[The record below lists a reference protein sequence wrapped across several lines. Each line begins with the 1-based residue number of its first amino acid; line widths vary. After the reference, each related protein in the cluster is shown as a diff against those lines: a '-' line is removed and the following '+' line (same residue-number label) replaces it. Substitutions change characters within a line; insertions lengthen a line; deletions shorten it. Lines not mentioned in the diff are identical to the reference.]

1 MPEFVHTFNS
11 GRMNKDLDE
20 RLVPNGEYRDALNLD
35 LANSEGSNVGALQ
48 NVKGNSQI
56 PYKAV
61 TSYLDNWVNP
71 VCIGS
76 VADTQNDKLYWLIA
90 ADNYSGILE
99 YDNTTNQISPV
110 LIDALNNTLKFDA
123 NYIVTGINI
132 LDKFLIFTD
141 NNQEPKRIN
150 IEKFKTGSVDFDTHT
165 LLPDYDP
172 TTEQYTYVA
181 TNPGVTEEYVTVIK
195 KGPLNAPTL
204 NMSASEYG
212 SNEPGTGL
220 NPVIT
225 EVDDTDGYENFTYV
239 PDVAGAPGVRI
250 PLPTYGE
257 YLDYLEDQG
266 NPDPTYP
273 GSSIEGW
280 NGEVVFNVNALVPAW
295 TPGSQVLLSGSV
307 VDDYNQTFEYNV
319 RVNIVSVFGTAVTAR
334 IESISSD
341 ILIFNEPIEWEAVL
355 EENAPMFEYVFP
367 RFAYRWKYEDNEY
380 STFSPF
386 SGVAFLGDDF
396 EYVSSDG
403 YNIGMTNN
411 IRKLLIESLEW
422 GNDEVV
428 EIDIL
433 YKESKNTNVYVVD
446 TLKRNEGEVNSF
458 EVKSELIGKVVESN
472 QILRPWDN
480 VPRKALAQEIIGN
493 RIVYGNYLQNY
504 NVNGSVDL
512 STTVTSYDHPYALD
526 PTNSLLNKN
535 PIPSLKTIRTY
546 QTGVV
551 FKDKYGRET
560 PVFTNKNATY
570 NLPIS
575 NSDKVN
581 KLSLTPQNTPPSF
594 ATHFKFFVKEISNEY
609 YNLAL
614 DRFYFAEDGNVWLSF
629 PSSERNKVDEETYL
643 ILKKQHDNDIAVD
656 DLNRYKIL
664 AIENEAPE
672 FISTFETITWYGNA
686 TIDPLSTIG
695 PDVIT
700 IRFNT
705 TTNTAQLNEALNN
718 DAKIKIIKAGNQT
731 GTYEIVSGGP
741 VGSNDYE
748 ITLEEPFNQ
757 DASFL
762 SPGDAVVLQVLK
774 DEQKRKPEFE
784 GRFFVKINRDFAFDT
799 NIIESFE
806 ELDVRYAIKD
816 ETNITPGNP
825 SAYPMNAYGI
835 CRDEQPGFWYG
846 DRGWNTSQNSTS
858 EYRLYGKPS
867 WAPIPAG
874 VDSSIQGENNGTSTV
889 IQQQLINNGYQPPTK
904 GSNTL
909 GIMKVGVGVNE
920 YFSPN
925 FGKSNFFGNINSGVA
940 SDSLVSPNGFL
951 QAGSKIRFR
960 ATKSAP
966 ASGNYSAVEAG
977 DLSAVYTINY
987 AVANTFVRGGQT
999 ANENDR
1005 QVDINRKYV
1014 IVMTLD
1020 RVIED
1025 EWMPETGDWQQLKN
1039 VMPAIQVVEE
1049 FIDDNNKTLTSSN
1062 PAVFE
1067 TEPKEAVDLD
1077 LYYEASN
1084 AIPINQYNNT
1094 HELDWFNC
1102 YTYGNGVESNRIRD
1116 DFNAPT
1122 IDKGPKVSSI
1132 LDEPYAEERR
1142 KSSFIWSQ
1150 IYNSTSG
1157 VNRLNQFIQAE
1168 KITKD
1173 LNPIYGSIQ
1182 KLHTRDTDLI
1192 TLCEDKCFRVLA
1204 NKDAL
1209 YNADGNTNITSN
1221 NNVLGQATP
1230 YAGEYGIS
1238 KNPESFASYGF
1249 RTYFTDKNRGAV
1261 IRLSIDGITVV
1272 SEKGMDDFFNDNL
1285 KVNTKLLGSYDEDKG
1300 LYNLTLYNLTSDW
1313 QAKLSS
1319 DQAYHLSNDCD
1330 ASPSVYPTQTTL
1342 SFKES
1347 VDGWTSRKSFI
1358 PEEAI
1363 SLNNTYYSFKDG
1375 LIWEHNVLDTYNN
1388 FYGIQYDSSFN
1399 LLINDSFNTVKGF
1412 STVNYTGT
1420 KSKRFEYLYNGK
1432 WYSIDE
1438 INAMA
1443 VTPTN
1448 AREKQPGW
1456 YVNYIKTDLEGGEVK
1471 EFLRKEGKWF
1481 NYIKGRETFDD
1492 CDTNEGG
1499 GGIGQPDEIVADT
1512 QDYILTVDVNKECS
1526 STGETT
1532 PPDVEFTFWQRFTD
1546 NKTSNT
1552 VLINSQST
1560 NNDVV
1565 CDINSFAATLNG
1577 NYNDVVTAGDRY
1589 RYYSTDG
1596 FQVGTQLY
1604 NRFVDTPVTSTRFFL
1619 LNITGG
1625 SISIPYLDPASSA
1638 YPPSDDYKIVKIE
1651 NGIITE
1657 IVNYNTIT
1665 CS

>member
-1 MPEFVHTFNS
+1 MPEFVHVFQS

-56 PYKAV
+56 PYKSV
-61 TSYLDNWVNP
+61 TNYLIDWTNP

-76 VADTQNDKLYWLIA
+76 VVDSRNDKLYWLIA
-90 ADNYSGILE
+90 ADNYSGIIE

-110 LIDALNNTLKFDA
+110 LIDALNNTLKFSS
-123 NYIVTGINI
+123 NYLVTGINI

-141 NNQEPKRIN
+141 NNQEPKKIN

-172 TTEQYTYVA
+172 YTDQYTYVA
-181 TNPGVTEEYVTVIK
+181 TNPNVTEEYVTVIK

-212 SNEPGTGL
+212 EEEPGTGL
-220 NPVIT
+220 TPVVT
-225 EVDDTDGYENFTYV
+225 VVDDTNGYENFTYV
-239 PDVAGAPGVRI
+239 PDVAGAPSVRL
-250 PLPTYGE
+250 PLPTYAE
-257 YLDYLEDQG
+257 YLQYLENNN
-266 NPDPTYP
+266 NPSPTYP

-280 NGEVVFNVNALVPAW
+280 NGEVEFVINNSVSAW
-295 TPGSQVLLSGSV
+295 EPGSKVILSGSA
-307 VDDYNQTFEYNV
+307 VDDYNNAFEYNV
-319 RVNIVSVFGTAVTAR
+319 RVSIVSVFGTAITAN
-334 IESISSD
+334 IESISNN
-341 ILIFNEPIEWEAVL
+341 ILLFSETITWEAIV
-355 EENAPMFEYVFP
+355 EEDASMFEYVFP

-386 SGVAFLGDDF
+386 SEVAFLGDDF
-396 EYVSSDG
+396 EYIAADG

-411 IRKLLIESLEW
+411 IKKLFIESLEW

-428 EIDIL
+428 ELDIL
-433 YKESKNTNVYVVD
+433 YKESNNNNVYVVD
-446 TLKRNEGEVNSF
+446 TLKRYESETNSF

-504 NVNGSVDL
+504 TVKNSVNLRTSV
-512 STTVTSYDHPYALD
+512 SSYPHPYNQALQD
-526 PTNSLLNKN
+526 LEYEGTPLPANAVVLKN
-535 PIPSLKTIRTY
+535 NPYSSLKTIRTY
-546 QTGVV
+546 QTGVL

-560 PVFTNKNATY
+560 PVFTNKTATI
-570 NLPIS
+570 NLQVGK
-575 NSDKVN
+575 SDEIN
-581 KLSLTPQNTPPSF
+581 KLEIEPEGNPPDW
-594 ATHFKFFVKEISNEY
+594 ATHYKYFIKETSNEY

-629 PSSERNKVDEETYL
+629 PSSERNKVDEQTYL
-643 ILKKQHDNDIAVD
+643 ILKKQHVTDIAVNN
-656 DLNRYKIL
+656 LIRYKIL
-664 AIENEAPE
+664 AIENEAPA
-672 FISTFETITWYGNA
+672 FISIFKRSVAFSNVTIQAGFSVDSLQLQFSGPSEGQFSSEVNA
-686 TIDPLSTIG
+686 DNYIE
-695 PDVIT
+695 IT
-700 IRFNT
+700 YASNR
-705 TTNTAQLNEALNN
+705 TN
-718 DAKIKIIKAGNQT
+718 KYRIS
-731 GTYEIVSGGP
+731 SGGRT
-741 VGSNDYE
+741 GSGNDYE
-748 ITLEEPFNQ
+748 VSLAEPLGD

-762 SPGDAVVLQVLK
+762 ENLSPSATVKINLYK
-774 DEQKRKPEFE
+774 DSEENKEEFA
-784 GRFFVKINRDFAFDT
+784 GRFFVKINRDFDFDKNILEPFSEISERYGVIGTIVMRGAGPGTFQDSDDWNLLGASGRWGNYYCDEEEGQSGNNLRLWGVNGWGGVT
-799 NIIESFE
+799 N
-806 ELDVRYAIKD
+806 AANPTIK
-816 ETNITPGNP
+816 
-825 SAYPMNAYGI
+825 AH
-835 CRDEQPGFWYG
+835 
-846 DRGWNTSQNSTS
+846 
-858 EYRLYGKPS
+858 
-867 WAPIPAG
+867 
-874 VDSSIQGENNGTSTV
+874 
-889 IQQQLINNGYQPPTK
+889 YQPPTQGQTWFGMQRAGHGDNQYL
-904 GSNTL
+904 GSVLGYTGDTL
-909 GIMKVGVGVNE
+909 
-920 YFSPN
+920 
-925 FGKSNFFGNINSGVA
+925 INSK
-940 SDSLVSPNGFL
+940 LIP
-951 QAGSKIRFR
+951 
-960 ATKSAP
+960 
-966 ASGNYSAVEAG
+966 GNYLRFKNQATSEVG
-977 DLSAVYTINY
+977 KIYKIKY
-987 AVANTFVRGGQT
+987 ADCDYMQRADTRGSTVSGMRRT
-999 ANENDR
+999 AFIIE
-1005 QVDINRKYV
+1005 
-1014 IVMTLD
+1014 LEEP
-1020 RVIED
+1020 IED
-1025 EWMPETGDWQQLKN
+1025 SFLPEYASAGQYQKLKDN
-1039 VMPAIQVVEE
+1039 LPNIEILEKVIN
-1049 FIDDNNKTLTSSN
+1049 DDNKLLSTNN

-1067 TEPKEAVDLD
+1067 TEPKESVDLD

-1084 AIPINQYNNT
+1084 ALPISNYNNPYT
-1094 HELDWFNC
+1094 LDWFNC

-1122 IDKGPKVSSI
+1122 IDKGAKVSSI

-1168 KITKD
+1168 PITKD

-1209 YNADGNTNITSN
+1209 YNADGNSNITSN

-1249 RTYFTDKNRGAV
+1249 RAYFTDKNRGAV
-1261 IRLSIDGITVV
+1261 IRLSIDGITVI

-1285 KVNTKLLGSYDEDKG
+1285 KVNNRLLGSYDEDKG
-1300 LYNLTLYNLTSDW
+1300 LYNLTLYALTNDW
-1313 QAKLSS
+1313 QKKLSS
-1319 DQAYHLSNDCD
+1319 DQAYHLSDDCD
-1330 ASPSVYPTQTTL
+1330 ATPNVFPTQTTV

-1363 SLNNTYYSFKDG
+1363 SLNNTYYSFKNG

-1388 FYGIQYDSSFN
+1388 FYGVQYDSSFN
-1399 LLINDSFNTVKGF
+1399 LLLNDSFNTVKGF

-1481 NYIKGRETFDD
+1481 NYIKGREIFEN
-1492 CDTNEGG
+1492 CDTTPGG
-1499 GGIGQPDEIVADT
+1499 NGIGPPDEVGADP
-1512 QDYILTVDVNKECS
+1512 QDFILTVDINKDCS
-1526 STGETT
+1526 STGETA
-1532 PPDVEFTFWQRFTD
+1532 PPDATQVFWYRFYD
-1546 NKTSNT
+1546 LKTSATLNISS
-1552 VLINSQST
+1552 LST

-1565 CDINSFAATLNG
+1565 CNINDFYLPIAQ
-1577 NYNDVVTAGDRY
+1577 NYSGIHTSGLSYKYYTA
-1589 RYYSTDG
+1589 DG
-1596 FQVGTQLY
+1596 IEVGTQLY
-1604 NRFVDTPVTSTRFFL
+1604 DYLSETPLNVSKIL
-1619 LNITGG
+1619 LINTTGG
-1625 SISIPYLDPASSA
+1625 TISSA
-1638 YPPSDDYKIVKIE
+1638 EIDPGGPSYPPPSSYKIVTIT
-1651 NGIITE
+1651 NGVITQ
-1657 IVNYNTIT
+1657 ITDYNTIT